1 MSAEAEHGAT
11 LNRGRMSR
19 RRMLQTTSTGF
30 GMLAAAALLA
40 EEAGAANPQAARA
53 PHFTPQVKN
62 VIFCYMSGGMSQVD
76 SFDPKPKLAQMA
88 GEPVPFKAERTMFN
102 NNGNIFPTP
111 WEFKRY
117 GESGI
122 PVSGMFPYIG
132 EMADEL
138 CVIRSMTGKF
148 MEHAQGNYHFH
159 CGLPFAG
166 FPSMGSWVTYGLG
179 SENENLPGFVV
190 TGGGGI
196 PHGGI
201 NMMGN
206 GFLPSVHQASVIHPG
221 RNEPLRN
228 ITPSA
233 PDSRQRRQL
242 DFVRRM
248 DRSFLADVGSHE
260 PVEAA
265 IANYETAY
273 RMQSAVPE
281 LVDLGSESEATRKLY
296 GLDSDNPSTAA
307 YAKQC
312 LLARRLVERGVRFVE
327 LTMVNTPGKTDG
339 MGNPWDQHDKLE
351 LGHGANALTVDQ
363 PVAALLKDLKALG
376 LLDETLVLF
385 SGEFG
390 RTPFAQGTIG
400 RDHNPFGFS
409 LWLAGG
415 GLKKGFIYGQTDE
428 FGYRVV
434 ENLCSVHDLH
444 ATVLHLLGLD
454 HEKLSYR
461 FGGRDYTLTDVHG
474 HVLRGI
480 LA

>member
-1 MSAEAEHGAT
+1 MSGRAEFGV
-11 LNRGRMSR
+11 RRSQSRISR

-40 EEAGAANPQAARA
+40 DEAPAASPQDASA
-53 PHFTPQVKN
+53 PHFAPRVRN

-76 SFDPKPKLAQMA
+76 SFDPKPRLAQLA

-102 NNGNIFPTP
+102 NNGNIFPSP

-122 PVSGMFPYIG
+122 PVSGMFPHIG

-166 FPSMGSWVTYGLG
+166 FPSMGAWVTYGLG
-179 SENENLPGFVV
+179 SENNNLPGFVV

-221 RNEPLRN
+221 RSDPMRN
-228 ITPSA
+228 ITPSTA
-233 PDSRQRRQL
+233 GARQRRQL

-248 DRSFLADVGSHE
+248 DQGFLGDIGSHE
-260 PVEAA
+260 PIEAA
-265 IANYETAY
+265 ISNYETAY

-281 LVDLGSESEATRKLY
+281 LVDLGSESEATRTLY
-296 GLDSDNPSTAA
+296 GVDSSNPSTAA

-363 PVAALLKDLKALG
+363 PVAALLKDLKARG
-376 LLDETLVLF
+376 ILDETLVLF

-415 GLKKGFIYGQTDE
+415 GVKKGSIYGQTDE

-434 ENLCSVHDLH
+434 ENQCSVHDLH

>member
-1 MSAEAEHGAT
+1 MSARDGNVTAA
-11 LNRGRMSR
+11 GRSRISR

-30 GMLAAAALLA
+30 GMLAASALLA
-40 EEAGAANPQAARA
+40 RAAEGANAQSGRS
-53 PHFTPQVKN
+53 PHFAPRVKS
-62 VIFCYMSGGMSQVD
+62 VIFCYMSGGLSQVD
-76 SFDPKPKLAQMA
+76 SFDPKPKLAQTA

-102 NNGNIFPTP
+102 NNGNIFPSP

-122 PVSGMFPYIG
+122 PISGMFPHIG

-206 GFLPSVHQASVIHPG
+206 GFLPSVHQASLIHPG
-221 RNEPLRN
+221 RNEPMRN
-228 ITPSA
+228 ITPSV

-248 DRSFLADVGSHE
+248 DQGFLAHIGSHE

-265 IANYETAY
+265 ISNYETAY
-273 RMQSAVPE
+273 RMQSAVPD
-281 LVDLGSESEATRKLY
+281 LVNLGSESEATRKLY
-296 GLDSDNPSTAA
+296 GVDSDNPSTAA

-312 LLARRLVERGVRFVE
+312 LLARRLVESGVRFVE

-363 PVAALLKDLKALG
+363 PVAALLRDLKARG
-376 LLDETLVLF
+376 MLDETLVLF

-415 GLKKGFIYGQTDE
+415 GLKKGFVYGQTDE

-434 ENLCSVHDLH
+434 ENQCSVHDLH

-454 HEKLSYR
+454 HTKLSYR

-474 HVLRGI
+474 HVMRGI